1 MSEQN
6 LNQDEILKIASQKLG
21 VDSKTI
27 KNAAKSEKREQLL
40 KNLSDSDKQKVS
52 KVLNDPELTKKLLSS
67 PQAQSLL
74 KNFFGDK

>member
-6 LNQDEILKIASQKLG
+6 LNQDEILKMASQKLG

-27 KNAAKSEKREQLL
+27 KNAAKSEKGEQLL